1 MCELPPILGMA
12 ILGLSTG
19 LFAILSINFANMYK
33 KMKERKE
40 VETSH
45 D

>member
-12 ILGLSTG
+12 IIGLSTG
-19 LFAILSINFANMYK
+19 MFAILSINFANMYK
-33 KMKERKE
+33 KMKKLKE

>member
-19 LFAILSINFANMYK
+19 LFAILAINVANMYK
-33 KMKERKE
+33 KRRDLKE
-40 VETSH
+40 VETTH